1 MQHAQHAL
9 LILAS
14 FLLGWL
20 FYDFVRLFFVPRF
33 RRWRNLRKPPKAYVP
48 GMTLQPGESTK
59 IDIPMTKDLVEE
71 LAELERNGATV
82 TFEADATRQTDDG
95 CISEIIVKVDGRIF
109 HRAQIGV
116 KYE

>member
-1 MQHAQHAL
+1 MRHFFSIAF
-9 LILAS
+9 S
-14 FLLGWL
+14 FLVGWL
-20 FYDFVRLFFVPRF
+20 VFSLLVGGLISRF
-33 RRWRNLRKPPKAYVP
+33 RRWRNLRKPPKRYVP

-59 IDIPMTKDLVEE
+59 IDIPMSKELVEE